1 MSEKLLKLLKF
12 LLIFG
17 LLCGFVVQILD
28 SLEKYLDGKSSFAT
42 SENLKEQPEPLPS
55 FSICSEPSFNAQFMK
70 NNLNIPSN
78 LFYLTS
84 LNNQRDEFPKNLSKH
99 SNNDY
104 NLQYFWNQSILAPT
118 VLGSINLN
126 FSLLIPTFY

>member
-55 FSICSEPSFNAQFMK
+55 FSICSEPSFSAETRYKANAGKRRQD
-70 NNLNIPSN
+70 S
-78 LFYLTS
+78 
-84 LNNQRDEFPKNLSKH
+84 Q
-99 SNNDY
+99 
-104 NLQYFWNQSILAPT
+104 ILC
-118 VLGSINLN
+118 
-126 FSLLIPTFY
+126 